1 MSVLYAP
8 PASSSDSQNSSTE
21 YRPLTLRLADIAATL
36 TMAASRIRA
45 SISQYQL
52 EAANTDDPSAA
63 RIMHFK
69 AGLQWEITTFVTP
82 ILQYSA
88 ARNII
93 SVIPNPVT
101 HILQLFP
108 QLTWNIVPD
117 HIFSSHLCQ
126 FHDIAGSGDPSRI
139 ISSYDTPWWI
149 GHTAILNELW
159 QWDRVFACC
168 ICHYQHWL
176 SGVEDDGLVLPEQVD
191 ETSGPTLLALKWMRE
206 RLRTLVEEQQE
217 GICEKMGEI
226 EVYTAILTRL
236 KRGRGE

>member
-1 MSVLYAP
+1 MSVLHAP
-8 PASSSDSQNSSTE
+8 PASSSDSQNSGTE

-45 SISQYQL
+45 SISQYQS

-69 AGLQWEITTFVTP
+69 AGLQWEIT
-82 ILQYSA
+82 YSA

-93 SVIPNPVT
+93 SVIPNRSLIFFSCFPSSPGT
-101 HILQLFP
+101 LFQINCLFIP
-108 QLTWNIVPD
+108 PM
-117 HIFSSHLCQ
+117 
-126 FHDIAGSGDPSRI
+126 I

-149 GHTAILNELW
+149 GHTAIPNKLW

-168 ICHYQHWL
+168 IRHYQHWL
-176 SGVEDDGLVLPEQVD
+176 VD
-191 ETSGPTLLALKWMRE
+191 ETSVQTLLALKWMRE

-217 GICEKMGEI
+217 GIHEKMGEI

>member
-1 MSVLYAP
+1 
-8 PASSSDSQNSSTE
+8 
-21 YRPLTLRLADIAATL
+21 
-36 TMAASRIRA
+36 
-45 SISQYQL
+45 
-52 EAANTDDPSAA
+52 
-63 RIMHFK
+63 MHFK
-69 AGLQWEITTFVTP
+69 AGLQWEIT
-82 ILQYSA
+82 YSA

-93 SVIPNPVT
+93 SVIPNPVA

-108 QLTWNIVPD
+108 QLAWNIVPD
-117 HIFSSHLCQ
+117 HVFSSHLC
-126 FHDIAGSGDPSRI
+126 SGDPSRI

-149 GHTAILNELW
+149 GHTAIPNELW

-168 ICHYQHWL
+168 IQSLPALAIWQL
-176 SGVEDDGLVLPEQVD
+176 RMMVSFFPEQVD

-217 GICEKMGEI
+217 GIREKMGEI